1 MNIEHINILLQEV
14 ADQLKARQVEIDTEQ
29 LMQEI
34 AFLTWVGEMEKLHGA
49 YSYCEE

>member
-1 MNIEHINILLQEV
+1 MDLERINILLQEV

-34 AFLTWVGEMEKLHGA
+34 SFLTWVKEMENVYSA
-49 YSYCEE
+49 YSYFEE

>member
-1 MNIEHINILLQEV
+1 MHLENINILLQEV

-34 AFLTWVGEMEKLHGA
+34 SFLTWVQEMETVYSA